1 MNNDDKVLI
10 FGLAV
15 CVVITIAYSIHII
28 TKF

>member
-1 MNNDDKVLI
+1 MNDDDKVLI

-15 CVVITIAYSIHII
+15 SVVITIAYSIYII